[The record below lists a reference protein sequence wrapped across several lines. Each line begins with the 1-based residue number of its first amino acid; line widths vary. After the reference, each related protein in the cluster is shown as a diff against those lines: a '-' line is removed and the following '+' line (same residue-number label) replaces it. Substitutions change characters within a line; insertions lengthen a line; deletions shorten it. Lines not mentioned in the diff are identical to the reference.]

1 MRLFGR
7 KAPGQRD
14 AAPSGVQAAAQALAT
29 LLETRVV
36 DADGRMRVEDLLT
49 AGAAVCGES
58 CIAAAGEFDPE
69 SHQFVP
75 GSAVLSDRINEVL
88 CANAGEWSKAGE
100 SVFGV
105 IHTGALAGGY
115 AAADFPDLADVFRVY
130 VSLLGGA
137 GTDRWGFVGLSV
149 PEANWPLVPP
159 LRYAYDQRAPVRE
172 ILARYGVPRSAWPA
186 ACAHTLANELGRVRT
201 AIDPG
206 IAVRIVLETTN
217 GMAKM
222 APMTDRHVREA
233 TEANETT
240 ESPG

>member
-1 MRLFGR
+1 VRLFGR
-7 KAPGQRD
+7 KTPDQRD
-14 AAPSGVQAAAQALAT
+14 AAPSGVQAAAQALGT
-29 LLETRVV
+29 LLETRLI
-36 DADGRMRVEDLLT
+36 DADGRIRVEDLLT

-58 CIAAAGEFDPE
+58 CIAAAGEIDPE
-69 SHQFVP
+69 SHQLVP

-88 CANAGEWSKAGE
+88 FANAGEWSKAGE

-105 IHTGALAGGY
+105 IRSAALAGGY
-115 AAADFPDLADVFRVY
+115 AAADFPELADVFRVY

-149 PEANWPLVPP
+149 PEVNWPLRPP
-159 LRYAYDQRAPVRE
+159 LRYAYDLRAPVRE
-172 ILARYGVPRSAWPA
+172 ILDRYGVPRSAWPA
-186 ACAHTLANELGRVRT
+186 TCARTLGYELVRVRT

-206 IAVRIVLETTN
+206 IAIGIVLETTN

-222 APMTDRHVREA
+222 APLTDRHVREA
-233 TEANETT
+233 TGPTETP

>member
-1 MRLFGR
+1 VRLFGR
-7 KAPGQRD
+7 KTPDQRD
-14 AAPSGVQAAAQALAT
+14 AAPSGVQTAAQALAT
-29 LLETRVV
+29 LLESRVI
-36 DADGRMRVEDLLT
+36 DADGRIRVEDLLT

-88 CANAGEWSKAGE
+88 CANASEWSKAGQ

-105 IHTGALAGGY
+105 IHAGAVVAGY
-115 AAADFPDLADVFRVY
+115 AEADFPELADVFRVY

-149 PEANWPLVPP
+149 PEDNWPLVPP
-159 LRYAYDQRAPVRE
+159 LRYAYDLRVPVRE

-186 ACAHTLANELGRVRT
+186 ACAHALANERARVRAAIEPGT
-201 AIDPG
+201 AIR
-206 IAVRIVLETTN
+206 IALETTN

-222 APMTDRHVREA
+222 APMTDRHFREA
-233 TEANETT
+233 AETGAT
-240 ESPG
+240 QSPG